1 MPDRFLLMTAGLR
14 LLFAN
19 QFQTV
24 IGRMYVCRKD
34 AVKFLVSRQQMR
46 NVSDV
51 GLLCPDPFK
60 KSKTLLQGRVG
71 VVRPH
76 LDATEGNYVKVTE
89 FLELVVIYD

>member
-1 MPDRFLLMTAGLR
+1 
-14 LLFAN
+14 
-19 QFQTV
+19 
-24 IGRMYVCRKD
+24 
-34 AVKFLVSRQQMR
+34 MR